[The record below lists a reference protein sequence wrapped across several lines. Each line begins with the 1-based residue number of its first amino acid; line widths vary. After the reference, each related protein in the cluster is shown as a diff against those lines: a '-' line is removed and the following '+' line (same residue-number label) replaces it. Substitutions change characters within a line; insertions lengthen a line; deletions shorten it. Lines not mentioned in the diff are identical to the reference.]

1 MKKLCFFLSFCA
13 FLYTGT
19 GIPRK
24 QSVKIV
30 SINTFRVSFFFFLSF
45 FFVCLGFCW
54 KMSTPNPNEY
64 VLQVR
69 QRIAASMA
77 GFQARLR
84 AEQMAAAKNSVNVP
98 KTVVINAPTPQT
110 QVPEKRKDAPTTPE
124 NPSKKKGIPLHPTT
138 MK

>member
-1 MKKLCFFLSFCA
+1 
-13 FLYTGT
+13 
-19 GIPRK
+19 
-24 QSVKIV
+24 
-30 SINTFRVSFFFFLSF
+30 
-45 FFVCLGFCW
+45 
-54 KMSTPNPNEY
+54 
-64 VLQVR
+64 
-69 QRIAASMA
+69 MA

-124 NPSKKKGIPLHPTT
+124 NPSKKKKGIPLHPTT